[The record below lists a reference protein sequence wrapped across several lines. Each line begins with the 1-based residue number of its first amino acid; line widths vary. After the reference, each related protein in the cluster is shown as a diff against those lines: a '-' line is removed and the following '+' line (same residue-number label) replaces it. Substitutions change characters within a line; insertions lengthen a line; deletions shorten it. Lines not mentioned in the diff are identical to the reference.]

1 MSKEIKTPWGKIIPE
16 VSLFPIYYLLFIYC
30 FVYILPYGKDI
41 IGISWF
47 DWFRSEDGPLEWIQ
61 FYEYMFSSFF
71 AFLIFIRR
79 KKKKEINSIIWLLIS
94 ILCFVIAGEEIS
106 WGERL
111 TGFGIKIISD
121 LNVQSETNFH
131 NLPFF
136 HNYLL
141 DPLFEISCIFLGWV
155 GWRKFKRIEAFPDK
169 ELSLYFLFVALFYF
183 YFDISWAS
191 TTEQIRNDQEIFE
204 ILLSTG
210 IFLHC
215 FKNLRKKFLKA
226 EIDKSHNLI

>member
-1 MSKEIKTPWGKIIPE
+1 MAEEIKTPWGKIIPE

-30 FVYILPYGKDI
+30 FVYILPYGKFF

-47 DWFRSEDGPLEWIQ
+47 DWLRSEDGPLEWIQ
-61 FYEYMFSSFF
+61 FIEYASSSLF
-71 AFLIFIRR
+71 AFIIFL
-79 KKKKEINSIIWLLIS
+79 KKRNKKEINSIIWIFLAFLLF
-94 ILCFVIAGEEIS
+94 LIAGEEIS

-111 TGFGIKIISD
+111 TGIGITSISN
-121 LNVQSETNFH
+121 LNVQGETNFH

-141 DPLFEISCIFLGWV
+141 DPVFEITCIFLGWF
-155 GWRKFKRIEAFPDK
+155 GWRRFTNLNSLPGKY
-169 ELSLYFLFVALFYF
+169 LSLYFLFVALFYF

-191 TTEQIRNDQEIFE
+191 TTQQIRNDQEIFE
-204 ILLSTG
+204 FLLSTG

-215 FKNLRKKFLKA
+215 LKNMKFKKFKNFGISKL
-226 EIDKSHNLI
+226 

>member
-16 VSLFPIYYLLFIYC
+16 VNLFPIYYLLFIYG
-30 FVYILPYGKDI
+30 FVYIFPYGKFF
-41 IGISWF
+41 IGVSWF

-61 FYEYMFSSFF
+61 FIEYALSSCL
-71 AFLIFIRR
+71 AFLVFIRQ
-79 KKKKEINSIIWLLIS
+79 KKKKDINVFIWLLIALLS
-94 ILCFVIAGEEIS
+94 FLIAGEEIS

-111 TGFGIKIISD
+111 TGIGINAISD
-121 LNVQSETNFH
+121 LNVQGETNFH

-141 DPLFEISCIFLGWV
+141 DPVFEISCIFLGWF
-155 GWRKFKRIEAFPDK
+155 GWKRFKNINAFPPK
-169 ELSLYFLFVALFYF
+169 RLSLFFLFVALFYF

-204 ILLSTG
+204 FLLSSG
-210 IFLHC
+210 IFIHC
-215 FKNLRKKFLKA
+215 FKNFRNNWYK
-226 EIDKSHNLI
+226 